1 MTVTRPT
8 HRTTSGSTSS
18 SRRSTSS
25 RDSTYFA
32 DGRRTSSSLSSR
44 SRSHAASGAQSPS
57 QLPRASSSHDEA
69 RSYYYGRHSNKWL
82 FGGFS
87 VRDTVGGA
95 FKAIKRKVVG

>member
-25 RDSTYFA
+25 RESTYFA

-44 SRSHAASGAQSPS
+44 SHAAGGAQSPS
-57 QLPRASSSHDEA
+57 QLPRTSSQDEA